1 MALLQTKDFKKPAGK
16 GPYAGKSREQIL
28 ALRIKGFIPFKI
40 GSSSSKDF
48 FGTGYD
54 IKKFTI
60 TGGFNK
66 LDIKKNKGLQTIKI
80 SQLFKDELFG
90 GGGGSGGGSDDT
102 AYTESGQCYFNSLC
116 FNILNRPLKRTD
128 TTLANLKKGAK
139 FVQATKTVEDFY
151 KNGPDD
157 WIENEVYIK
166 STNIL
171 YNNYKNKFK
180 RPVYFHRGSKFMTD
194 IYKAKQEVQKY
205 EIAQARKSGKLPQAP
220 GSFSND
226 KWNPGDIWMSDLP
239 PNTEPLKVFKDWSEL
254 NQAILTEAG
263 ELKTKKANLLGV
275 SLKKIGGRASI
286 QKYNLPKR
294 VNNIS
299 VPYRGFIFGK
309 NGDFFS
315 SIDMYFT
322 LGSGIVQFRAF
333 NSTTSWQGEIKGVS
347 AAGGKIGGGNLN
359 YYLEKHIDKP
369 IGQNSGRGLNWKET
383 PFGRVNIK
391 QMYELYKKHN
401 NSQMAPFNKNTF
413 PVVSFAEFQKR
424 IKGKSSFV
432 FSKNMCLMFL
442 DAFLSANKPKR
453 DIIATEIIRYAAS
466 NTDVSSFFVKVF

>member
-1 MALLQTKDFKKPAGK
+1 MALLQIKDFRKPAGK

-28 ALRIKGFIPFKI
+28 ALRIKGLIPFKI
-40 GSSSSKDF
+40 GSSTSKDF
-48 FGTGYD
+48 FGSGYD

-66 LDIKKNKGLQTIKI
+66 IDVKKNKGLQTIKI
-80 SQLFKDELFG
+80 SQLYKDDLFG
-90 GGGGSGGGSDDT
+90 GGGGSGGGAEDT
-102 AYTESGQCYFNSLC
+102 KYTESGQCYFNSLC
-116 FNILNRPLKRTD
+116 FNVLNRPLKRTD
-128 TTLANLKKGAK
+128 TSLENLKKGAK

-166 STNIL
+166 TANIL
-171 YNNYKNKFK
+171 FNNYKNKFK
-180 RPVYFHRGSKFMTD
+180 RPVYFHRGSKFMND

-205 EIAQARKSGKLPQAP
+205 ELAQARKSGKLPQAP

-239 PNTEPLKVFKDWSEL
+239 PNSQPLKVFKDWSEL
-254 NQAILTEAG
+254 NQSVLNEAG
-263 ELKTKKANLLGV
+263 ELKSKDANLLGV
-275 SLKKIGGRASI
+275 SLKKLGSTANI
-286 QKYNLPKR
+286 KKFNLPKR

-299 VPYRGFIFGK
+299 VPFKGFIFGK

-315 SIDMYFT
+315 SIDMYFK
-322 LGSGIVQFRAF
+322 LGLGEVQFRAF
-333 NSTTSWQGEIKGVS
+333 NSTSAWQGEIKGAT

-359 YYLEKHIDKP
+359 YYLEKHLNKT
-369 IGQNSGRGLNWKET
+369 IGNSGRGLSWKET
-383 PFGRVNIK
+383 PFNQVNLTK
-391 QMYELYKKHN
+391 MYELYKKYN
-401 NSQMAPFNKNTF
+401 NLQMAPFSKNSF
-413 PVVSFAEFQKR
+413 PVVSFSEFQSKV
-424 IKGKSSFV
+424 KGKSSFI

-442 DAFLSANKPKR
+442 DSFLSATKPKR
-453 DIIATEIIRYAAS
+453 DMISTEIIRYAAS